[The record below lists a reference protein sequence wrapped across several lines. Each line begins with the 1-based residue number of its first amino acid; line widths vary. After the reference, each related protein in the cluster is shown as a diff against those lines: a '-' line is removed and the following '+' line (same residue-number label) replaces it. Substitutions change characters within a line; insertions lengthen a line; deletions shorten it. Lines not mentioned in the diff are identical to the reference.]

1 MHYVKKKFF
10 LIFKQPLRS
19 LMPRAGP
26 GPDYGD
32 SCIEV
37 NGRCMENQTLTQHIS
52 TITSDKEMAQEM

>member
-1 MHYVKKKFF
+1 
-10 LIFKQPLRS
+10 
-19 LMPRAGP
+19 MPRAGP